1 LVRRPIMGTKR
12 RSESKRREE
21 GAGKSG
27 RSRTKKD
34 VFERVVLDVI
44 ERERRNLQKASA
56 VLAALSVAMGR
67 DERDIDAG
75 DVADVA
81 GQIIDG
87 VTDAL
92 DRLELR
98 RAASSEEPQPP

>member
-1 LVRRPIMGTKR
+1 MGTKR
-12 RSESKRREE
+12 TRNSKRQEE
-21 GAGKSG
+21 GASNN
-27 RSRTKKD
+27 RRRRTKKD
-34 VFERVVLDVI
+34 VFERTVLDVV

-56 VLAALSVAMGR
+56 VLASLSVSFGR

-81 GQIIDG
+81 KQLIDG

-92 DRLELR
+92 DRLELG
-98 RAASSEEPQPP
+98 RAAKRARQPQRA

>member
-1 LVRRPIMGTKR
+1 MGTKR
-12 RSESKRREE
+12 RRNSKRQEE
-21 GAGKSG
+21 GASNNR

-34 VFERVVLDVI
+34 VVERTVLDVI
-44 ERERRNLQKASA
+44 ERERRNLQRASA
-56 VLAALSVAMGR
+56 VLASLSVAVGR

-81 GQIIDG
+81 RQLVDG

-98 RAASSEEPQPP
+98 RAAKRHDSQQPP

>member
-1 LVRRPIMGTKR
+1 MGTQR
-12 RSESKRREE
+12 RRESKRREE

-34 VFERVVLDVI
+34 VFERAVMDVI
-44 ERERRNLQKASA
+44 ESERRNLQKASA
-56 VLAALSVAMGR
+56 VLAALSVAVGR
-67 DERDIDAG
+67 EERDIDAG

-81 GQIIDG
+81 RQLVDG

-98 RAASSEEPQPP
+98 RAAKRHDSQQPP